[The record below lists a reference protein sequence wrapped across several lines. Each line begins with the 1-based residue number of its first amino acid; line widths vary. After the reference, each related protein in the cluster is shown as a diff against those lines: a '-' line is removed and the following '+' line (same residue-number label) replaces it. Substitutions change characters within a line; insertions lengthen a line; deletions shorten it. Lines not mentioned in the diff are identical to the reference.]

1 MATQEIQIELL
12 LGRHVL
18 ALNGPSIG
26 RLEEIKVELRK
37 GRCFVTEFYVGRY
50 AMLDR
55 LAALY
60 IVRSMMRAIRAPKR
74 AGGYRIAWEQL
85 DLSDPTHPRLS
96 CEVSELKPLV
106 D

>member
-1 MATQEIQIELL
+1 MARQEIQIELL
-12 LGRHVL
+12 LGQRVF
-18 ALNGPSIG
+18 ALNGRAIG
-26 RLEEIKVELRK
+26 RLEEVKAELRK
-37 GRCFVTEFYVGRY
+37 GRCFVTEFHVGRY

-60 IVRSMMRAIRAPKR
+60 IVRSMMQVIRAPKR

-85 DLSDPTHPRLS
+85 DLSDPTRPRLS
-96 CEVSELKPLV
+96 CEVSELKPLM